1 MAIDE
6 RNIEV
11 IDDIMV
17 RILRK
22 KTPQQR
28 LAIAFSLW
36 TSAKKQLSNYLRAEH
51 PSWSDSKIQK
61 EVAKRLSHGTAC
73 KSLSERKDGYAE
85 WQLVEEE

>member
-1 MAIDE
+1 MGIDK

-22 KTPQQR
+22 KTHQQR
-28 LAIAFSLW
+28 LAIVFSLW

-51 PSWSDSKIQK
+51 PDWSDSRIQK
-61 EVAKRLSHGTAC
+61 EVAKRLSHGTA
-73 KSLSERKDGYAE
+73 
-85 WQLVEEE
+85 

>member
-51 PSWSDSKIQK
+51 PDWSDSKIRK
-61 EVAKRLSHGTAC
+61 EVAKRLSHGT
-73 KSLSERKDGYAE
+73 
-85 WQLVEEE
+85 V

>member
-11 IDDIMV
+11 IDDVMV
-17 RILRK
+17 RILKR

-36 TSAKKQLSNYLRAEH
+36 TSAKKLLSNYLQAEH
-51 PSWSDSKIQK
+51 PDWSNSKIQK
-61 EVAKRLSHGTAC
+61 EVAKRLSHGT
-73 KSLSERKDGYAE
+73 
-85 WQLVEEE
+85 V

>member
-11 IDDIMV
+11 IDDTMAK
-17 RILRK
+17 ILRE

-51 PSWSDSKIQK
+51 PDWSDSMIKK
-61 EVAKRLSHGTAC
+61 EVAKRLSHGTI
-73 KSLSERKDGYAE
+73 
-85 WQLVEEE
+85 

>member
-36 TSAKKQLSNYLRAEH
+36 ASAKKQLSNYLRAEH
-51 PSWSDSKIQK
+51 PDWSDSKIQK
-61 EVAKRLSHGTAC
+61 EVAKRLSHGT
-73 KSLSERKDGYAE
+73 
-85 WQLVEEE
+85 V